1 MHNNTAQ
8 YLGISITGTFRVY
21 TGIAIPAQI
30 MPLGHSPLAAVAAY
44 DYLLSLP
51 EEIRLAWKKPLT
63 PARIIYFA
71 GRYSIFLWSITD
83 IPNAQNLVSFPSHPI
98 LPMG

>member
-1 MHNNTAQ
+1 MNNNTAQ

-21 TGIAIPAQI
+21 IAIPAQI
-30 MPLGHSPLAAVAAY
+30 AHLVHSPLAAVAAY

-63 PARIIYFA
+63 PARIIYLA
-71 GRYSIFLWSITD
+71 ARYSIFLWSITD
-83 IPNAQNLVSFPSHPI
+83 IPGAQNLVSFPSHPI